1 MEHNTKGLEQE
12 LARMEREV
20 WQELAKDKMP
30 VTEKYIRKYGST
42 DGEANEEEMDEL
54 MKAFGVSKHYTYMAS
69 QDAIP
74 KRGGV
79 PRTIINF
86 VVESKL
92 IGC

>member
-30 VTEKYIRKYGST
+30 VAEKYIRKYCST

-54 MKAFGVSKHYTYMAS
+54 MKAFGVSK
-69 QDAIP
+69 P
-74 KRGGV
+74 
-79 PRTIINF
+79 
-86 VVESKL
+86 
-92 IGC
+92 